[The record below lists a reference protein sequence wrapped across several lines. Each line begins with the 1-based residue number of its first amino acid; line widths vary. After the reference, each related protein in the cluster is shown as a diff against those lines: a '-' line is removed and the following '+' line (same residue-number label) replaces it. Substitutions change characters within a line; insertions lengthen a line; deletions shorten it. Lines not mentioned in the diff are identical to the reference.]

1 MKKLSFRTEGQFAC
15 LLVLLTLFGS
25 AGLTHAAEGDG
36 AAPVDGDINKK
47 VDNPVLHPAI
57 PLLDEDGGHVL
68 DSGKP
73 YSPRQ
78 SCGSSNCHD
87 YEAITRAYHFEM
99 GRDEASDDFGAL
111 HNLPHLVSPG
121 YFGGYACMGGSNP
134 EVLAKK
140 RNASAEQF
148 ADRGAAGWIIRCIGC
163 HTGGGWAEKDREGR
177 RYDHTD
183 PGSVAPLDGDYF
195 NRGTGED
202 NRDADITTV
211 SQWDWKR
218 SGVVE
223 ADCLLCHADFSRLT
237 KGDPALAGEESS
249 DALTHLRELRRTYLV
264 RGYRAFRYAP
274 SATLEFFNLR
284 HEACGENEP
293 GCATDDRTLLT
304 FARDLEGEP
313 PIHSRARP
321 AYALL
326 LDENG
331 EPRIEWNRDAF
342 DENGKVRL
350 PLLRF
355 PGNDNCMM
363 CHRTSNSRRG
373 FYGFGEGAEALY
385 DEETGI
391 LIEDYRDDVHKGRTW
406 TDPVTGEERR
416 IENCNTCH
424 ARNYFRATWANTDLN
439 ANHDILKGNSDMDVR
454 NDLDYNPNAKSCEYC
469 HDDSP
474 QPVIPSGQE
483 DMVSAHLERWKN
495 SGFMAGYPESSLAR
509 ITRTHLDV
517 VSCQACHITGKKG
530 RRGRELQIMYRYR
543 QAEDGSLKI
552 VPYNPRIRYYWK
564 DRNSG
569 RIMTRHERN
578 SVFEARTGKDGKQ
591 YGVIVDPET
600 GKELSR
606 VSARMS
612 HGSMRFGDPDDYA
625 GFLALKR
632 AYDKLMRQKGLNNP
646 DMVQVWTESNEY
658 LMSHNTRPATASVPC
673 QDCHS
678 KKQNGSFSALLSK
691 EGLFGGGYVKEVTTL
706 VDRRLLDEGIV
717 ELELDYMKMD
727 ENGVVTESVADI
739 LSVTR
744 VDPFMTILKASSA
757 RVALGRVSRVSTQQ
771 GLAAIGATGKSAA
784 ALAERFNSGEM
795 LLYRPVYGD
804 EKLRQLAIMP
814 ELDGTNEQVFPSYRL
829 RAAIADDDI
838 SAAARG
844 AGLGGL
850 ASPVFLLEAKDTL
863 ESPVNRFTGVLVKL
877 PYGGDGAHADKVN
890 VLHSAD
896 GVKWSALDSSSIITI
911 QPRTAEA
918 DGMVVFQTTHF
929 SYYAVADAD
938 SSTLSQPQGSS
949 SGGGGGGTVLWLPL
963 IGLLW
968 LTVHGMRRRYAGA

>member
-1 MKKLSFRTEGQFAC
+1 MKNGFWRGVCRAVSLV
-15 LLVLLTLFGS
+15 VLLPVGF
-25 AGLTHAAEGDG
+25 AGAVAHAAEGEEVLNELDQ
-36 AAPVDGDINKK
+36 
-47 VDNPVLHPAI
+47 PVLHPAI
-57 PLLDEDGGHVL
+57 PLLDEAGRHVL
-68 DSGKP
+68 ESGRP
-73 YSPRQ
+73 YSPRT

-87 YEAITRAYHFEM
+87 YDAITRAYHFEM
-99 GRDEASDDFGAL
+99 GRDEADDDFGARRGF
-111 HNLPHLVSPG
+111 PHLVSPG

-140 RNASAEQF
+140 HNASAEQF

-177 RYDHTD
+177 RYDDTD

-195 NRGTGED
+195 NRGTRED

-211 SQWDWKR
+211 SRWDWKR

-237 KGDPALAGEESS
+237 KGDPALAGEGSS

-304 FARDLEGEP
+304 FVRDLEKEP

-373 FYGFGEGAEALY
+373 FYGFGEGAEAIY

-391 LIEDYRDDVHKGRTW
+391 LIEDYRDDVHKGKTW
-406 TDPVTGEERR
+406 ADPVTGEERR

-424 ARNYFRATWANTDLN
+424 ARNYFRAAWANTDLN

-469 HDDSP
+469 HNDSP

-578 SVFEARTGKDGKQ
+578 SVFEARTGKDGKR

-600 GKELSR
+600 GKELGR

-632 AYDKLMRQKGLNNP
+632 AYDKLMRQKGLDNP

-658 LMSHNTRPATASVPC
+658 IISHNTRPATASVPC

-691 EGLFGGGYVKEVTTL
+691 EGLFGGGYVKEVTRL
-706 VDRRLLDEGIV
+706 VDRRLVDEGLV
-717 ELELDYMKMD
+717 ELELPYMKMD
-727 ENGVVTESVADI
+727 DSGLVTENVADI

-757 RVALGRVSRVSTQQ
+757 RDATGRVVPVPLEK
-771 GLAAIGATGKSAA
+771 GLAAIGAEGAVAT
-784 ALAERFNSGEM
+784 ALANSFPTGEM
-795 LLYRPVYGD
+795 LLYRPIHGAAA
-804 EKLRQLAIMP
+804 LRALAVMP
-814 ELDGTNEQVFPSYRL
+814 ESNGTNERIFPAYRL
-829 RAAIADDDI
+829 RAAVAGE
-838 SAAARG
+838 SVTAAARG
-844 AGLGGL
+844 AGLGVL
-850 ASPVFLLEAKDTL
+850 ASPVFRLEARDDHNR
-863 ESPVNRFTGVLVKL
+863 PVSLFTDVLVKL
-877 PYGGDGAHADKVN
+877 PYQGSAKEAGAVQVIHSVDGSEWSPLSGQLVAFRPD
-890 VLHSAD
+890 D
-896 GVKWSALDSSSIITI
+896 G
-911 QPRTAEA
+911 QA
-918 DGMVVFQTTHF
+918 DGMVIFRTGHF
-929 SYYAVADAD
+929 SYFAVVDAAGGGVR
-938 SSTLSQPQGSS
+938 QAGSASGDS
-949 SGGGGGGTVLWLPL
+949 SGGGGAAALWLL
-963 IGLLW
+963 LFGLWSLLW
-968 LTVHGMRRRYAGA
+968 GRAAGREGHA